1 MQKLRPKSPNGA
13 NSPSF
18 YSSPPITTFNHT
30 QISLLPVL
38 TFQPASGKPR
48 PRAGVIKS
56 LQTSAQKRVRPV
68 ALLACHKR
76 TTKFL
81 ISWRMDARLARFAIK
96 LRLHLICSHTSANDS
111 DFACIWFLPQP
122 CYSHKAY

>member
-30 QISLLPVL
+30 RISLLPVPK
-38 TFQPASGKPR
+38 FQPASGKPR
-48 PRAGVIKS
+48 PQAGVLKFSKS
-56 LQTSAQKRVRPV
+56 LQTYAQKRVRDF

-76 TTKFL
+76 KKFCFYL
-81 ISWRMDARLARFAIK
+81 NTSWRIHPEINLNFKTCGQR
-96 LRLHLICSHTSANDS
+96 
-111 DFACIWFLPQP
+111 
-122 CYSHKAY
+122 

>member
-68 ALLACHKR
+68 TLLACHKR

-81 ISWRMDARLARFAIK
+81 ISWRRALENGRWTPCLLD
-96 LRLHLICSHTSANDS
+96 LRENKNCLTSS
-111 DFACIWFLPQP
+111 YLFSYKQKGF
-122 CYSHKAY
+122 